1 MRENCRR
8 FAITARNAE
17 AADKFQKLAETWDSL
32 AAELDSARVFLDT
45 MGELGSDQTGPPQ
58 AA

>member
-1 MRENCRR
+1 M
-8 FAITARNAE
+8 TARNAE

-32 AAELDSARVFLDT
+32 AAELDAARVFLDA
-45 MGELGSDQTGPPQ
+45 MNDIASDRTGPPR